1 MKFAV
6 EKSELVQHIQHLAGI
21 ISTKAASP
29 ILTNYLIEA
38 DEKKG
43 EVKITATDL
52 KITAVVVLNAAV
64 SDSGIIA
71 VSASYF
77 NSIISQMPDSVIN
90 IWQNEDLLMIQCN
103 KIGFNILCADYTLF
117 PQLLMPSFDNAT
129 LVNAETFNRM
139 ISKTVFAV
147 STDVNRP
154 VLTGVCWKIMEKV
167 NLMAATDGRKVAE
180 IIVPNTAASVTES
193 GEENIDE
200 SIFDDPYSGQLLE
213 KIIPVK
219 TLNFLQKI
227 HDPAVK
233 EMKVIFERNNIIF
246 GYADYLVVSNII
258 DHNYP
263 EYEKAFLAELPNHLI
278 LDKETLMQSIRRIAL
293 LAPEDSGRVKFD
305 VDKDHFEISTVN
317 KETGE
322 AKEFID
328 KYEYNGVPTSISFN
342 NKYLLSILDAIDT
355 EQVLIKLGDSR
366 DPIMVF
372 NEPPL
377 KNQKITFLLMPLR
390 T

>member
-1 MKFAV
+1 MRFAV
-6 EKSELVQHIQHLAGI
+6 EKSELIQHIQHLSSI

-52 KITAVVVLNAAV
+52 KITSVVILNAAV
-64 SDSGIIA
+64 SEGGIIA
-71 VSASYF
+71 VSANYF

-103 KIGFNILCADYTLF
+103 KIDFNILCADYTLF
-117 PQLLMPSFDNAT
+117 PQLSLPNFENAT
-129 LVNAETFNRM
+129 LVNAETFHRM

-180 IIVPNTAASVTES
+180 IIVPNTAASATES

-200 SIFDDPYSGQLLE
+200 SIFDAPYSEQYLE

-219 TLNFLQKI
+219 ALNFLQKI
-227 HDPAVK
+227 YDPAIK
-233 EMKVIFERNNIIF
+233 ETKVIFERNNIIF
-246 GYADYLVVSNII
+246 GYNNYIVVSNII

-263 EYEKAFLAELPNHLI
+263 EYEKALLVELPHRLV
-278 LDKETLMQSIRRIAL
+278 LPKESLMQSIRRVAL
-293 LAPEDSGRVKFD
+293 IAPEDSGRVKFD
-305 VDKDHFEISTVN
+305 VDKDRFEISTFN

-322 AKEFID
+322 AKEIID
-328 KYEYNGVPTSISFN
+328 KYEYSGAVTSISFN
-342 NKYLLSILDAIDT
+342 NKYMLSILDAIDT
-355 EQVLIKLGDSR
+355 EQVLIKLGDSK
-366 DPIMVF
+366 DPILIF